1 MEAQHPIGTDSAA
14 NTHGPQSVGLEPTT
28 VAALRRTATTN
39 QQDVTTRPAVNQLQP
54 GDRIEI
60 DHEVKVGLKRWQA
73 VTTGTVLR
81 IERRRHGLHFKRN
94 PDDKVYSDLII
105 LQLADGSLSTVTID
119 EFTRFRKVAAATS

>member
-1 MEAQHPIGTDSAA
+1 
-14 NTHGPQSVGLEPTT
+14 LET
-28 VAALRRTATTN
+28 LRRTATTN
-39 QQDVTTRPAVNQLQP
+39 QQDVTSRPAVNQLKP

-60 DHEVKVGLKRWQA
+60 DHEIKVGLKRWRA
-73 VTTGTVLR
+73 VTAGTVLR

-119 EFTRFRKVAAATS
+119 EFTQLKRLG